1 MCIRDRQ
8 VTVIIDRIANAITI
22 PAQASFVKSG
32 QTVVYVWTGS
42 RFEQRV
48 IQIERKSRDRIL
60 VASGL
65 RAEDLVALKD
75 PTEKE

>member
-1 MCIRDRQ
+1 